1 MADSTSS
8 STAEG
13 KRSQEFWA
21 VAALGVAAVV
31 CLTLLAVG
39 LVLILSRNGGPAA
52 SAQPPIQFSNFG
64 NVMGPQPAAVVS
76 PGPAS
81 EGIHRGDTQSK
92 DQAGREAAM
101 DHTQGALPGQPP
113 VPLPDW
119 SRRQPALT
127 RADPP
132 SPPSPQ
138 NIINPDKVFFR
149 VRENPAS
156 YYQGQ
161 KPLPMPVRY
170 DPDAQGK
177 VAQVF
182 ASKDAAVAAD
192 AERFSYTADVPYADS
207 GIRGQSL
214 DLQLSQPRKTSSVDG
229 FRAPKGFQFF
239 TAKLNL
245 ANQGAEPLQLSV
257 DDLEVHDE
265 DGVRYLVNPELVFGS
280 WPDPAL
286 AAGASTQVELSF
298 LVPEEAPLKEMA
310 VQEAPGRV
318 VLVPLQSR

>member
-1 MADSTSS
+1 MAESPSS

-13 KRSQEFWA
+13 PKRSQEFWA

-31 CLTLLAVG
+31 CLSLLAVS
-39 LVLILSRNGGPAA
+39 LVLILSRNSAPAA
-52 SAQPPIQFSNFG
+52 AQAPIQFSNFG
-64 NVMGPQPAAVVS
+64 NVVSPQPVAAAS
-76 PGPAS
+76 PSAAKD
-81 EGIHRGDTQSK
+81 GIHRGDEQS
-92 DQAGREAAM
+92 ARAAAM
-101 DHTQGALPGQPP
+101 DHTQGALPGQAP

-119 SRRQPALT
+119 SRRKLALT

-161 KPLPMPVRY
+161 APLPMPIRY
-170 DPDAQGK
+170 APDAQGK

-182 ASKDAAVAAD
+182 AAKDAAATAD
-192 AERFSYTADVPYADS
+192 ADRFSYTADVPYSDS
-207 GIRGQSL
+207 GIRGESL
-214 DLQLSQPRKTSSVDG
+214 DLQLTQPRKTASVDG

-239 TAKLNL
+239 TAKLSL
-245 ANQGAEPLQLSV
+245 ANQGAQPLHLSV

-310 VQEAPGRV
+310 VQEAPGHV

>member
-1 MADSTSS
+1 MAESPSS

-13 KRSQEFWA
+13 PKRSQEFWA

-31 CLTLLAVG
+31 CLTLLAVA
-39 LVLILSRNGGPAA
+39 LVLILSRNSTPAA
-52 SAQPPIQFSNFG
+52 APQAPIQFSNFG
-64 NVMGPQPAAVVS
+64 NIVGPQPVAAVS
-76 PGPAS
+76 PSAVND
-81 EGIHRGDTQSK
+81 GIHRGDEQS
-92 DQAGREAAM
+92 ARAAAM
-101 DHTQGALPGQPP
+101 DHTQGALPGQAP

-119 SRRQPALT
+119 SRRKLALT

-149 VRENPAS
+149 VREDPAS

-161 KPLPMPVRY
+161 KPLPMPIRY
-170 DPDAQGK
+170 APDAQGK

-182 ASKDAAVAAD
+182 ATKDAPAATD
-192 AERFSYTADVPYADS
+192 AGRFSYTADVPYADS

-214 DLQLSQPRKTSSVDG
+214 DLQLSEPRKTSSVDG

-239 TAKLNL
+239 TAKLSL
-245 ANQGAEPLQLSV
+245 ANQGSQPVQLSV

-280 WPDPAL
+280 WPDPSL